1 MKKTVFARLALLL
14 FTILLTQSPEA
25 SNSRGNLLKKEEK
38 VKDWPVF
45 TSVRATAL
53 EL

>member
-1 MKKTVFARLALLL
+1 MKKTVFIRLTLLL

-25 SNSRGNLLKKEEK
+25 SNSNSKLLKKEAK
-38 VKDWPVF
+38 ADTWPVF
-45 TSVRATAL
+45 TGVRSTAL